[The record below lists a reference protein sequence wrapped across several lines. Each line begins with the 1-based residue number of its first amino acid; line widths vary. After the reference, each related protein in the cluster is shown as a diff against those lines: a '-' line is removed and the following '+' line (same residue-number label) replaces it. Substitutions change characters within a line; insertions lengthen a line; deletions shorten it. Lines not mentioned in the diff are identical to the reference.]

1 MSHRMNERLTFFWGR
16 GMAPSPNPSPRW
28 GRGHSSP
35 HLTPRRLDLGAYDAS
50 TLRPLHPT
58 SIDNFWL
65 RHRTGRPTSF
75 PEHSIGNEVCR
86 YNWLWRHDAGSMIAR
101 KKRRERSSLRVANES
116 RFTWSSIDEYGI
128 PRVWLCVMWIARF
141 WTASR
146 LSDWAFVNA

>member
-28 GRGHSSP
+28 GWGHSSP

-50 TLRPLHPT
+50 TLCPLHPT

-65 RHRTGRPTSF
+65 RHCSGRPTSF
-75 PEHSIGNEVCR
+75 SWTFYRERSVSIQLAVETWCR
-86 YNWLWRHDAGSMIAR
+86 IHDITEKNA
-101 KKRRERSSLRVANES
+101 ERSSLRVANES
-116 RFTWSSIDEYGI
+116 RFTWSSMDEYGI
-128 PRVWLCVMWIARF
+128 PQVRLCVMWIARF